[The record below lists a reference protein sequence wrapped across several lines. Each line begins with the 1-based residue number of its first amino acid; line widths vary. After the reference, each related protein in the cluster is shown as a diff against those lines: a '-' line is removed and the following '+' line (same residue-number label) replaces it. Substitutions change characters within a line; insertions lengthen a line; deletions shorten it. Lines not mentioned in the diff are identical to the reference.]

1 MWGKKAFY
9 GCDEVSV
16 FKSKVFPLDC
26 AFQLYIYCFSPFR
39 WIRWFEM
46 MRVGYIYPPDSDN
59 IHSRSGSGSLVFPED
74 KSCYKEC
81 SSTFHNGSFSPLHAG
96 SMQGFFWYLPCKL
109 GWAVRGKLTEAW
121 GRHNYCLPPPLGVFN
136 SQFSILS
143 LQQFVNYRWDFF
155 FFSPYPDTG
164 FHGDLYSWVSAVLGV
179 GFVLSSSLMDLR
191 RVVDIFIVIPPF
203 FYL

>member
-155 FFSPYPDTG
+155 FFFPPT
-164 FHGDLYSWVSAVLGV
+164 LTLVSMVI
-179 GFVLSSSLMDLR
+179 STHESLQS
-191 RVVDIFIVIPPF
+191 
-203 FYL
+203 